1 MTLQMTQEE
10 FDKQVSERVTAALN
24 EAVNLAANNGGN
36 ESANQLTQ
44 LVESRVNARWQEKIE
59 LMQRESAAAELA
71 RDVTAKGI
79 PFQADVLTVELMK
92 LAPAQ
97 SDFWGGVLKTIAANG
112 LNDFAELGH
121 GKRVNGSNRL
131 PVEYEAAIR
140 EGRMTLEDLAH
151 PIIAGELGDLNQYD
165 LSELKGGK

>member
-71 RDVTAKGI
+71 RDVTARGI
-79 PFQADVLTVELMK
+79 PYQAEVLTAELMK
-92 LAPAQ
+92 LPQAQ
-97 SDFWGGVLKTIAANG
+97 AEFWGNALKTIAANG

-121 GKRVNGSNRL
+121 GKRVNGKENNPFVTRL
-131 PVEYEAAIR
+131 AQQWVADGNELEQLFAIN
-140 EGRMTLEDLAH
+140 
-151 PIIAGELGDLNQYD
+151 PELGDMAQYD
-165 LSELKGGK
+165 LSEVKNG